1 MQSKAQK
8 INIPEDLAKVING
21 IIEIEDK
28 IDQDKEHFF
37 VIGVDNRN
45 AIQYIDLVSLGTI
58 DAAFAEPRETFRL
71 AVMKGVKSILICHNH
86 ISNEC
91 EPSEDDLSITL
102 RLIKAGK
109 ILGIELL
116 DHVILCKNKNK
127 LFSFARE
134 GLINEKNMINK
145 INEKAVKEIKNFLKQ
160 KF

>member
-1 MQSKAQK
+1 MLMQSKAQK

-86 ISNEC
+86 ISNDKSKRWAGGE
-91 EPSEDDLSITL
+91 I
-102 RLIKAGK
+102 IKRIAY
-109 ILGIELL
+109 
-116 DHVILCKNKNK
+116 V
-127 LFSFARE
+127 
-134 GLINEKNMINK
+134 
-145 INEKAVKEIKNFLKQ
+145 
-160 KF
+160 